1 MIGRFWKHLMQTIL
15 CIRSPCRMS
24 CLFQYRL
31 LDPPLKFLTQR
42 SLVGPMCELLS
53 HVRLFATP
61 WTVACQAPLS
71 MGFSRQEYWSGF
83 PFPSPRDITN
93 LGIKLGSPSL
103 LAVSLPS
110 EPPGKPLGG
119 SWGFAVLLSS
129 QEPLL
134 LVAQGPHFECHW
146 HRLCPRLPV
155 PDWSSSTRKQHIE
168 FYGGVLSS
176 RSTWSFLSFGVSVN
190 WWTSVSTKSFV
201 VFVCFWP
208 GCGILVPPPG
218 IEPVPPAVE
227 VQSHN
232 HWTARE
238 LPLWKV
244 LSGKK
249 VMFVG

>member
-1 MIGRFWKHLMQTIL
+1 
-15 CIRSPCRMS
+15 MS

-31 LDPPLKFLTQR
+31 LDPPPKFLTHR
-42 SLVGPMCELLS
+42 SLVGPVCMLVS

-93 LGIKLGSPSL
+93 LGIKLESPSL
-103 LAVSLPS
+103 QAVSLSP
-110 EPPGKPLGG
+110 EPPGEPVGG

-129 QEPLL
+129 QELLL

-146 HRLCPRLPV
+146 HRLLPKA
-155 PDWSSSTRKQHIE
+155 PQSPTGQTQQGNNK
-168 FYGGVLSS
+168 LSS
-176 RSTWSFLSFGVSVN
+176 MASFSVRVLLGHFYPFVWVLTDETLSPWKILWFLFG
-190 WWTSVSTKSFV
+190 
-201 VFVCFWP
+201 FWP
-208 GCGILVPPPG
+208 SCGIFVPPPG
-218 IEPVPPAVE
+218 IEPTPPAVE
-227 VQSHN
+227 AQSHN

-249 VMFVG
+249 MMFVG